1 MNNKSLN
8 PNAPE
13 FIPSNQLPNKFGD
26 ILTND
31 CNAADETVEKSI
43 ESQIKDLI
51 TLLIF
56 TDSPTLKKIY
66 EIMAFVSKN
75 KNIDSFLSQ
84 MFSVVLPLSECE
96 KKRSGDVIAILY
108 FRIEDPEVKLNFQTH
123 YKTILSS
130 YYVDCVRIID
140 DMGDCNDRVDYLV
153 NFLQLLSIYY
163 TQTLYRDILAVSMLL
178 LLLKK
183 IFLVCDNR
191 NVVII
196 YESLKITHKL
206 TDLLIIDVEKL
217 KSQCEVPLFDDCIC
231 PANIVEF
238 VYKIIREKIVN
249 RFFGNF
255 SKECLDMAIGI
266 IEGRA
271 RAFGRHKTFLMENNC
286 MESC

>member
-1 MNNKSLN
+1 MNSKSLN
-8 PNAPE
+8 PNAAE
-13 FIPSNQLPNKFGD
+13 FVPCNQVPNKSGD
-26 ILTND
+26 ASLNEF
-31 CNAADETVEKSI
+31 NSADDGVEKSVDN
-43 ESQIKDLI
+43 QIKDLI
-51 TLLIF
+51 SLLIF

-75 KNIDSFLSQ
+75 KDVDCLLSQ
-84 MFSVVLPLSECE
+84 MFSIVLPLSEHE

-108 FRIEDPEVKLNFQTH
+108 FRIEDPELKLNFQAN

-140 DMGDCNDRVDYLV
+140 EVRDSNEKVDFLV

-163 TQTLYRDILAVSMLL
+163 TQTLYRDILAVSLLL

-183 IFLVCDNR
+183 IFLTCDNR
-191 NVVII
+191 NAKII

-206 TDLLIIDVEKL
+206 TDLLIVDVEKL
-217 KSQCEVPLFDDCIC
+217 KSLCEVPLFDDSVC

-238 VYKIIREKIVN
+238 LYKIIREKIVN

-255 SKECLDMAIGI
+255 SSECLDMAIGI
-266 IEGRA
+266 IEERA
-271 RAFGRHKTFLMENNC
+271 RAFGRHKTFLMEN
-286 MESC
+286 SCAELC